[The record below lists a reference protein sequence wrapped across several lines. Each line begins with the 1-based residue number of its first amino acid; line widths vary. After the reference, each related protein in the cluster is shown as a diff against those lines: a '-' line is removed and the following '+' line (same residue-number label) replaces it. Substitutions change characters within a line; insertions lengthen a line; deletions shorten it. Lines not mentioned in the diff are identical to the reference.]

1 MKPPRFR
8 PGGHYRTHMIQWR
21 RFGIVRA
28 TLPAVLGMAL
38 LMSFTSAADARGGHA
53 TAGGHGGHRG
63 QFTSDR
69 RGGNDAYGKAASDE
83 ADKLLNSRL
92 KSICRGC

>member
-1 MKPPRFR
+1 MLAAA
-8 PGGHYRTHMIQWR
+8 TH
-21 RFGIVRA
+21 
-28 TLPAVLGMAL
+28 LPAG
-38 LMSFTSAADARGGHA
+38 TECIEGN
-53 TAGGHGGHRG
+53 
-63 QFTSDR
+63 SDR